1 MRSVSCMIFQLSLF
15 ADTANNSQV
24 ATALIRFREEIFCQ
38 NEEPEAPPS
47 PNLVEDEAPTLVED
61 GEPPSPNLVEV
72 GEPGTPPVDGD
83 QDIS

>member
-1 MRSVSCMIFQLSLF
+1 MRSVSCMIFQLLLF

-38 NEEPEAPPS
+38 NEEPEYQNILPEAPPS
-47 PNLVEDEAPTLVED
+47 PSPVEDEAPPL
-61 GEPPSPNLVEV
+61 PSPVEV
-72 GEPGTPPVDGD
+72 GEPETPPVDGD

>member
-1 MRSVSCMIFQLSLF
+1 MRSLSCMIFQLFLF

-47 PNLVEDEAPTLVED
+47 PNLVED
-61 GEPPSPNLVEV
+61 GEPPSPSPVEV

>member
-1 MRSVSCMIFQLSLF
+1 MRSVSCMIFQLLLF
-15 ADTANNSQV
+15 SDTANNSQV

-38 NEEPEAPPS
+38 NEEPEYQNILPEAPPS
-47 PNLVEDEAPTLVED
+47 PNLVED
-61 GEPPSPNLVEV
+61 GEPPSPSPVEV

>member
-1 MRSVSCMIFQLSLF
+1 MRSVSCMIFQLLLF
-15 ADTANNSQV
+15 SDTANNSQV

-38 NEEPEAPPS
+38 NEEPEYQNILPEAPPS
-47 PNLVEDEAPTLVED
+47 P
-61 GEPPSPNLVEV
+61 SPVEV